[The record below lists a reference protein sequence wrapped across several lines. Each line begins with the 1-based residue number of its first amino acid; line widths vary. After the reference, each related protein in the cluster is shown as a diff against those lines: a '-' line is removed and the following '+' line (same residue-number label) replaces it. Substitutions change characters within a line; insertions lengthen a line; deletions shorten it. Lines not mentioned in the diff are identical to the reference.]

1 MAQMEAMFE
10 SRYRREMDQLAE
22 DDCMIHCDVHLVQ
35 LVALLAVQWSCRDS
49 PAVEANHEIS
59 LDSFE
64 EEIDVKVGILYDS
77 VGMAQAGYR
86 IDCVEH
92 NPESEAQIQ
101 LN

>member
-1 MAQMEAMFE
+1 
-10 SRYRREMDQLAE
+10 
-22 DDCMIHCDVHLVQ
+22 MIHCDVHPVQ
-35 LVALLAVQWSCRDS
+35 MVALLAVQWCYRDS
-49 PAVEANHEIS
+49 PAAEANHEIC

-64 EEIDVKVGILYDS
+64 EEIDVKVEIWYDS

-92 NPESEAQIQ
+92 NPESEEQIQ

>member
-35 LVALLAVQWSCRDS
+35 LVALLAVQWSFRDS

-77 VGMAQAGYR
+77 VGMA
-86 IDCVEH
+86 
-92 NPESEAQIQ
+92 
-101 LN
+101 